1 MSVDN
6 NERKEAIELEAVEHD
21 LRTCLQHVPAPE
33 GFTDRVMQRVADREA
48 ARKRKHSLASFAA
61 AHKRAGW
68 WTAIAAT
75 LLFAIGGD
83 MVHLHHVREAKRA
96 VEAQQQL
103 DLAMQLTNHAL
114 EQVDT
119 SMERTQAAR
128 FTQIALELAK

>member
-1 MSVDN
+1 MDN
-6 NERKEAIELEAVEHD
+6 NERNEALELEAVEHD

-33 GFTDRVMQRVADREA
+33 GFTDRVMVRVSEREA
-48 ARKRKHSLASFAA
+48 ARRRKNSLTSFAT

-83 MVHLHHVREAKRA
+83 MVHLHHVHEAKREA
-96 VEAQQQL
+96 EAQQQL

-119 SMERTQAAR
+119 SMEHTQAAR
-128 FTQIALELAK
+128 LTQIALELAK

>member
-1 MSVDN
+1 MDN
-6 NERKEAIELEAVEHD
+6 NERNEALELEAVEHD

-33 GFTDRVMQRVADREA
+33 GFTDRVMARVSQREA
-48 ARKRKHSLASFAA
+48 ARKRKSNIASFAA

-83 MVHLHHVREAKRA
+83 MVHLHHVREERRA
-96 VEAQQQL
+96 AEAQQQL
-103 DLAMQLTNHAL
+103 ELAMQLTNHAL

-119 SMERTQAAR
+119 SMEHTQAAR

>member
-1 MSVDN
+1 MDN
-6 NERKEAIELEAVEHD
+6 NERKEQIELEAIEHD

-33 GFTDRVMQRVADREA
+33 GFTDRVMQRVATRDA
-48 ARKRKHSLASFAA
+48 ARKRRNSLVGFAT

-83 MVHLHHVREAKRA
+83 MLHLHHVREERRA
-96 VEAQQQL
+96 AEAQQQL

-128 FTQIALELAK
+128 LTQIALELAK